1 MVQETRRLSTRF
13 FAAAALLSAT
23 CLAHAYSGKEL
34 LEDCQAAEAFYVE
47 KKSID
52 PYQSVR
58 GARCM
63 AYVAGFADGYGI
75 GDFLAGKVG
84 LQLNA
89 ICLPDDGDLQYRM
102 VRAVLAHLEKQ
113 PPNTTAETRTL
124 VAGALSKAFPCPQ

>member
-1 MVQETRRLSTRF
+1 MVRTLRRLSAPLLAL
-13 FAAAALLSAT
+13 AAVASLPAE
-23 CLAHAYSGKEL
+23 AYSGREL
-34 LEDCQAAEAFYVE
+34 LEDCQAAESFYVE
-47 KKSID
+47 KKSTD
-52 PYQSVR
+52 PYQSVK

-89 ICLPDDGDLQYRM
+89 ICLPTDGDLQYRL

-113 PPNTTAETRTL
+113 PPNTTADTRNL
-124 VAGALSKAFPCPQ
+124 VAGALAKAFPCPQP